1 MKTKSVWK
9 EIKELGLSELKIK
22 ENDLR
27 KELLNLRFDRASHQ
41 LKNPLKLR
49 SVRRDI
55 ARVLTVVKERERE
68 SGGKRK

>member
-1 MKTKSVWK
+1 MKSKSAWK
-9 EIKELGLSELKIK
+9 EIKELGLAELKIK
-22 ENDLR
+22 ESDLR

-49 SVRRDI
+49 LVRRNI
-55 ARVLTVVKERERE
+55 ARVLTAVKERERE